1 MAQIVRIYLARKNT
15 RFGADGFHVRPH
27 SVCGLPARFCDKDAA
42 SHNPLL
48 LAVLRQIQHQRLRQ
62 QDHPLFSLTVD
73 HYFPCASDSA
83 VIYESSLIRMPVL
96 AIVCNI
102 AQRRSSPRSRAAL
115 TNF

>member
-27 SVCGLPARFCDKDAA
+27 ILSADCLPASCDKDTA

-73 HYFPCASDSA
+73 HYFPLCQ
-83 VIYESSLIRMPVL
+83 RFR
-96 AIVCNI
+96 CNI
-102 AQRRSSPRSRAAL
+102 
-115 TNF
+115 

>member
-27 SVCGLPARFCDKDAA
+27 ILSADCLPVFCDKDAA

-48 LAVLRQIQHQRLRQ
+48 PAYCVKYSISDCGSRITRCF
-62 QDHPLFSLTVD
+62 PLQSITTS
-73 HYFPCASDSA
+73 PCASDSA

-96 AIVCNI
+96 AIVCKI
-102 AQRRSSPRSRAAL
+102 AQRRSSPRPVPP
-115 TNF
+115 